1 MKKFLNIICLTA
13 AFTLLFLHT
22 DFSVSAKALDED
34 VIESGIYI
42 GDVDV
47 SGLTAS
53 EAMQKVT
60 EYMDT
65 IGEKKLTLN
74 AMNNNT
80 VVISMN
86 DLEINWINTEIVQ
99 DAVKIAKDGNLVAR
113 YKVKKD
119 LEHENLVLPMEY
131 EVEKDAALK
140 IISDK
145 LEDRGYAA
153 KILRFI
159 KDLFKGKVKFEYPVQ
174 QKHVK
179 ELIAQNNEG
188 QQRSAIFEY
197 KKKWGLADIED
208 SHLIN
213 EILDKHVIGAD
224 DLNGNGEL
232 DNIVMEGQA
241 VYRTDAEA
249 EEVKGLSRIKY
260 RTKLR
265 HSINEFADELKKKF

>member
-1 MKKFLNIICLTA
+1 M
-13 AFTLLFLHT
+13 
-22 DFSVSAKALDED
+22 
-34 VIESGIYI
+34 
-42 GDVDV
+42 
-47 SGLTAS
+47 AS
-53 EAMQKVT
+53 
-60 EYMDT
+60 D
-65 IGEKKLTLN
+65 
-74 AMNNNT
+74 
-80 VVISMN
+80 
-86 DLEINWINTEIVQ
+86 
-99 DAVKIAKDGNLVAR
+99 
-113 YKVKKD
+113 
-119 LEHENLVLPMEY
+119 
-131 EVEKDAALK
+131 LK
-140 IISDK
+140 IITDK

-179 ELIAQNNEG
+179 KLIAQNNEG

-249 EEVKGLSRIKY
+249 EEIRNMNRFKY
-260 RTKLR
+260 RRILR
-265 HSINEFADELKKKF
+265 ENITEFADELKKKY